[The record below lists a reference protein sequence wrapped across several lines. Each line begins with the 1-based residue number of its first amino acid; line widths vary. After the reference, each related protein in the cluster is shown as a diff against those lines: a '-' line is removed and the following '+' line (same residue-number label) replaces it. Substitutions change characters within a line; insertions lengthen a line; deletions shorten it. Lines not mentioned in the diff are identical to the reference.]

1 MSASPS
7 PVTSSTDLRV
17 GGFTRLSSCDWP
29 GELAA
34 TVFVQ
39 GCPWKCPY
47 CHNAHL
53 LGPGAGEGPS
63 WAEIETF
70 LATRMGLLDGV
81 VFSGGEPLAQRA
93 ILPAMERVKA
103 MGFKLALH
111 TAGPVPERFA
121 EVLPLLDWVGFD
133 LKAPWAQYDAITGAA
148 GSGDAARASFGLLL
162 DSGTPFEVR
171 TTVHPDLLGED
182 ALYRMAEQLAVVGV
196 SRWVLQRFRT
206 TGSAMAAPA
215 EPLDMDAVLARI
227 GLQLG
232 DPVVR

>member
-1 MSASPS
+1 M
-7 PVTSSTDLRV
+7 
-17 GGFTRLSSCDWP
+17 SSCDWP

-39 GCPWKCPY
+39 GCPWRCPY

-53 LGPGAGEGPS
+53 LEPGQGDGPS
-63 WAEIETF
+63 WPEVETF

-111 TAGPVPERFA
+111 TAGPVPERLA

-133 LKAPWAQYDAITGAA
+133 LKAPWAEYERVTGVKT
-148 GSGDAARASFGLLL
+148 SGDAARTSFSLLL
-162 DSGTPFEVR
+162 ESGTPFEVR

-182 ALYRMAEQLAVVGV
+182 ALYLMAEHLAAAGV

-206 TGSAMAAPA
+206 AGSTMAGPHGALDMAAVA
-215 EPLDMDAVLARI
+215 ERLAVQLD
-227 GLQLG
+227 